1 MPRVLKRIESVV
13 PRRAAGYG
21 GKARSLATLARAGF
35 PVPAAYAMPGWVGDS
50 FFTSVL
56 DVSDRPRALLRTP
69 YVTDERL
76 RSIRERVRDSTLPQD
91 VVRSV
96 SDALL
101 ALRDEGAVG
110 FAVRSS
116 ATHED
121 QEGAS
126 AAGMHS
132 TLLNLIRED
141 EVLDGIKTCW
151 SSLFQ
156 PRVFSYLRA
165 LGEDV
170 PVSLGVVIQAM
181 VPAEISGV
189 LFTCNP
195 LTGDRGEVVINASY
209 GLGSSVV
216 DGRVTPDTYRVD
228 KATGQLRDQVIGGK
242 AQKTMLVPSG
252 GVRELQVEPGE
263 RERPV
268 LSEQQL
274 FHLRELA
281 GRIEEHFGGNR
292 DVEWAIAGQQV
303 FVLQARPIVMPH
315 ARGRRGSR
323 REQPRD
329 RRKIVWS
336 NANIG
341 EALPGVATPLT
352 WSVLSHFS
360 DLGFRRAFG
369 ALGCTVPRDAELVGD
384 FRGRIYVNLSEFTS
398 ILSQIPWIHPAT
410 LVQLGGGRY
419 ASELDE
425 VVVHRSS
432 TSFLLRLPQT
442 VTRYVRENFRLQARI
457 AEFEEFFAEER
468 ARMASV
474 DPRLL
479 EPTGLNRMLSDAE
492 RLLDATGSIM
502 LTVYANL
509 LTAVLVLIG
518 LLRTFTPD
526 ESDGLYRDLLSG
538 LRDVD
543 SARPGFALWRIAQLA
558 KNEPAAAQYIREA
571 DLAKLKIQDLPAG
584 PTRDALLRFIEEF
597 GYRGIREAEIAEPR
611 WAENPTLMFA
621 ALRSHLAADLDLGE
635 REASLARKRQNAE
648 DQVEARVPF
657 AFRPAVRR
665 LLAAVRRFTRMREH
679 LRGNVVE
686 VLGMFRRVALES
698 SRRIRAREPEAGP
711 DAAFFLSVAELRRVL
726 HDQNERVAI
735 RVQRRRLEYER
746 NKSLPDPPTM
756 FVGFPPAETTP
767 IARSSRL
774 HGLAASGGVAEG
786 RARILQDPR
795 QAAEFAPGEILV
807 VAAADTGWAPLFLAA
822 SGVVTELGG
831 PLSHAA
837 IILRE
842 YAVPAVVNVTNATRA
857 LQEGEWVRI
866 DGDAGTVEI
875 LGAETRSR
883 VAGDGPRG

>member
-21 GKARSLATLARAGF
+21 GKARGLAALARAGF

-50 FFTSVL
+50 FFASVL
-56 DVSDRPRALLRTP
+56 DVADRPRALLREP
-69 YVTDERL
+69 HVTDERL
-76 RSIRERVRDSTLPQD
+76 RTICERVRNSTLPQD
-91 VVRSV
+91 VERSV

-101 ALRDEGAVG
+101 VLREEGAVG

-156 PRVFSYLRA
+156 PRVLSYLRA

-170 PVSLGVVIQAM
+170 SVSVGVVIQAM
-181 VPAEISGV
+181 VPARSSGV

-195 LTGDRGEVVINASY
+195 LTGDAGEVVINAAY

-216 DGRVTPDTYRVD
+216 DGRVTPDTYRMD
-228 KATGQLRDQVIGGK
+228 KATGQLRDRVIGGK
-242 AQKTMLVPSG
+242 AQQTVLAPSG
-252 GVRELQVEPGE
+252 GVREVQVAPEE
-263 RERPV
+263 RERAV
-268 LSEQQL
+268 LDEHLLLNLSE
-274 FHLRELA
+274 LA
-281 GRIEEHFGGNR
+281 NRIEEHFGGNR

-303 FVLQARPIVMPH
+303 FVLQARPIVVPR
-315 ARGRRGSR
+315 ARGRKGSR
-323 REQPRD
+323 REHARD
-329 RRKIVWS
+329 RRKLVWS

-341 EALPGVATPLT
+341 EALPGAATPLT
-352 WSVLSHFS
+352 WSVLNHFS

-384 FRGRIYVNLSEFTS
+384 FRGRVYINLTELTS
-398 ILSQIPWIHPAT
+398 ILSQIPWIHPST

-419 ASELDE
+419 ATELDQ
-425 VVVHRSS
+425 VVAHRSS
-432 TSFLLRLPQT
+432 TGFLLRLPQT
-442 VTRYVRENFRLQARI
+442 VTRYARENFRLQARI
-457 AEFEEFFAEER
+457 AEFEEYFAEER
-468 ARMASV
+468 VRMSSV

-479 EPTGLNRMLSDAE
+479 EPTGLDRMLSDVE
-492 RLLDATGSIM
+492 HLLDETGSVM
-502 LTVYANL
+502 LAAYANL
-509 LTAVLVLIG
+509 LTATLVLNGI
-518 LLRTFTPD
+518 LRTFARD
-526 ESDGLYRDLLSG
+526 ESGGLYRDLLSG

-543 SARPGFALWRIAQLA
+543 SARPGFVLWRIAQLA
-558 KNEPAAAQYIREA
+558 KSDLAAAERIREA
-571 DLAKLKIQDLPAG
+571 DLSKLSVEELPAG
-584 PTRDALLRFIEEF
+584 PTRDALHRFFDEF
-597 GYRGIREAEIAEPR
+597 GYRGVREAEIAEPR
-611 WAENPTLMFA
+611 WAEDPTVMFA
-621 ALRSHLAADLDLGE
+621 ALRSHLAGDLDLGQL
-635 REASLARKRQNAE
+635 EAALARTRQEAE
-648 DQVEARVPF
+648 GKVETSVPF
-657 AFRPAVRR
+657 VLRPAVRR
-665 LLAAVRRFTRMREH
+665 LLDAVRRFTRMRER

-698 SRRIRAREPEAGP
+698 SRRILAREPEAGP

-726 HDQNERVAI
+726 QDDNERVAI

-746 NKSLPDPPTM
+746 NRALPDPPTT
-756 FVGFPPAETTP
+756 FVGFPPDDMLSIP
-767 IARSSRL
+767 KSSRL
-774 HGLAASGGVAEG
+774 DGLAASGGVAEG
-786 RARILQDPR
+786 RARILRDPS
-795 QAAEFAPGEILV
+795 QAAELVPGEILV

-822 SGVVTELGG
+822 AGVVTELGG

-842 YAVPAVVNVTNATRA
+842 YAVPAVVNVANATRA
-857 LQEGEWVRI
+857 LQGGEWIRV

-875 LGAETRSR
+875 LGA
-883 VAGDGPRG
+883 

>member
-1 MPRVLKRIESVV
+1 
-13 PRRAAGYG
+13 
-21 GKARSLATLARAGF
+21 
-35 PVPAAYAMPGWVGDS
+35 MPGWVGDS

-56 DVSDRPRALLRTP
+56 DMADRPRALLRSP
-69 YVTDERL
+69 YITDARL
-76 RSIRERVRDSTLPQD
+76 RAIREKVRDSTLPQD

-96 SDALL
+96 SDALM
-101 ALRDEGAVG
+101 AMRDEGAAG

-116 ATHED
+116 AIHED

-141 EVLDGIKTCW
+141 EVLEGIKICW
-151 SSLFQ
+151 ASFFQ

-170 PVSLGVVIQAM
+170 AVSLGVVIQAM

-195 LTGDRGEVVINASY
+195 LTGDSGEVVINASY
-209 GLGSSVV
+209 GLGSSIV

-242 AQKTMLVPSG
+242 AQQTVLAPSG
-252 GVRELQVEPGE
+252 GVREVQVEPAE
-263 RERPV
+263 RERAV

-274 FHLRELA
+274 LHLRELA

-303 FVLQARPIVMPH
+303 FVLQARPIVVPH
-315 ARGRRGSR
+315 THGRRASR
-323 REQPRD
+323 GEQPRD

-384 FRGRIYVNLSEFTS
+384 FRGRIYVNLTEFTS
-398 ILSQIPWIHPAT
+398 ILSQIPWIHPSA

-425 VVVHRSS
+425 VVAHRGS
-432 TSFLLRLPQT
+432 TGFLLRLPQT
-442 VTRYVRENFRLQARI
+442 VARYVRENFRLQARI
-457 AEFEEFFAEER
+457 AEFEEYFAEER
-468 ARMASV
+468 IRMVSV

-479 EPTGLNRMLSDAE
+479 EPTGLDRMLSDAE
-492 RLLDATGSIM
+492 HLLDETGSIM
-502 LTVYANL
+502 LTAYANL

-518 LLRTFTPD
+518 VLRTFAPNAGK
-526 ESDGLYRDLLSG
+526 GLYRDLMSG
-538 LRDVD
+538 LQDVD
-543 SARPGFALWRIAQLA
+543 SARPGFMLWRIAQLA
-558 KNEPAAAQYIREA
+558 KGEPAVADRIREA
-571 DLAKLKIQDLPAG
+571 NVTKLSIEDLPAG
-584 PTRDALLRFIEEF
+584 PTREALVRFIEEF

-611 WAENPTLMFA
+611 WAEDPTLMFA
-621 ALRSHLAADLDLGE
+621 ALRSHLAGDLHLGE
-635 REASLARKRQNAE
+635 REARLARRRQDAQDE
-648 DQVEARVPF
+648 VEAQVPLVL
-657 AFRPAVRR
+657 RPAIRR
-665 LLAAVRRFTRMREH
+665 LLDAVRRFTRMRER

-726 HDQNERVAI
+726 HDDNQRVAT

-746 NKSLPDPPTM
+746 NRALSEPPTT
-756 FVGFPPAETTP
+756 FVGFPPAETTALP
-767 IARSSRL
+767 KSSRL

-786 RARILQDPR
+786 RARILRDPR
-795 QAAEFAPGEILV
+795 QAAELAPGDILV

-822 SGVVTELGG
+822 AGVVTELGG

-857 LQEGEWVRI
+857 LQDGEWLRI

-875 LGAETRSR
+875 LGA
-883 VAGDGPRG
+883 